1 MPFTG
6 TKECRIRITLDS
18 DVSFHCRQLCIQRHT
33 ETETTKRVTRSRLL
47 CFHYCMQFVFDVCR
61 THGLNPV
68 AQSMD
73 VVVVSVR
80 CVGVN
85 QIREVEPVEQ

>member
-1 MPFTG
+1 MPFPG

-33 ETETTKRVTRSRLL
+33 ETTKRVARSRLL
-47 CFHYCMQFVFDVCR
+47 CFHYCMHFFFDFCR

-73 VVVVSVR
+73 VVVVSVH

-85 QIREVEPVEQ
+85 QTRQVEPVEQ